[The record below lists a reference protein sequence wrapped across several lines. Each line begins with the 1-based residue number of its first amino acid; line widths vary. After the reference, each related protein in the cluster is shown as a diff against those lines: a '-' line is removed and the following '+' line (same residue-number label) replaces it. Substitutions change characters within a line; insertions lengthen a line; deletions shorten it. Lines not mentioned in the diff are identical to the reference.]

1 MKYAFIKRHE
11 HEHSVR
17 RMCKIMTVH
26 PSGYYAWK
34 ADPVSP
40 RAQDDQRVL
49 GLLKHAWLES
59 GGVYG
64 YRKLTLDMR
73 DLGESCG
80 KHRVARLLKLE
91 GLRSQTGYRRRPGMR
106 GGKPAVVAPNHLQR
120 QFSVAQPNQSWVRA
134 GCTWP
139 WWSICSRVRWS
150 AGQWVAASIPR
161 WRSMRW

>member
-1 MKYAFIKRHE
+1 MK
-11 HEHSVR
+11 
-17 RMCKIMTVH
+17 VH

-34 ADPVSP
+34 AEPVSP
-40 RAQDDQRVL
+40 RAKDDRRLL

-80 KHRVARLLKLE
+80 NHRVARLLKLE
-91 GLRSQTGYRRRPGMR
+91 GLRSQTGYRRRPGVL

-120 QFSVAQPNQSWVRA
+120 QFSVAASPVHSSVPNFSR
-134 GCTWP
+134 
-139 WWSICSRVRWS
+139 WWLGWKQGKSR
-150 AGQWVAASIPR
+150 IPR
-161 WRSMRW
+161 LTSWATMSTDQRGHA